1 MKKVLLPVHGYDSD
15 EDSLHLACKLA
26 KGSKGKVY
34 VLYVIEVERRLPL
47 DADVIPE
54 AARGEEV
61 LQRMEKLGK
70 EQQVE
75 IEAEILQA
83 RDAGPAVVQ
92 EAVDREVDAIVIGIP
107 YKRRYGL
114 FNIGN
119 IIPFILKHAPCPVM
133 LWRGINGSTSS
144 TADNNPF

>member
-1 MKKVLLPVHGYDSD
+1 M
-15 EDSLHLACKLA
+15 
-26 KGSKGKVY
+26 
-34 VLYVIEVERRLPL
+34 IEVERRLPL

-54 AARGEEV
+54 ATRGEEV

-92 EAVDREVDAIVIGIP
+92 EAVDREVDAIVVGIP

-114 FNIGN
+114 FNLGN

-133 LWRGINGSTSS
+133 LWRGTNGSTSS
-144 TADNNPF
+144 IADNNLL

>member
-1 MKKVLLPVHGYDSD
+1 MKRVLLPVHGYDSD

-26 KGSKGKVY
+26 KQSKGKVY
-34 VLYVIEVERRLPL
+34 VLYVIEVARRLPL
-47 DADVIPE
+47 DADITHE
-54 AARGEEV
+54 STRGEEV

-70 EQQVE
+70 EQQVR

-83 RDAGPAVVQ
+83 RDAGPVVVQ

-114 FNIGN
+114 FNLGN
-119 IIPFILKHAPCPVM
+119 IIPFILKHAPCPVI
-133 LWRGINGSTSS
+133 LWRGTNGSTST
-144 TADNNPF
+144 TADNKLI